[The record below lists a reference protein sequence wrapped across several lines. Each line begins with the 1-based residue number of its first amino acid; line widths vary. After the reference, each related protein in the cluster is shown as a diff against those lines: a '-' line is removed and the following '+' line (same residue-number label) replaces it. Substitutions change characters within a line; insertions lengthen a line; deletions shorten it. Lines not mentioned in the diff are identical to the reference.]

1 MTDFLTALYGDI
13 PDGHWFYIW
22 TLDDDTKQTHWF
34 QDVAPAV
41 KLAKQTTK
49 ANVYWPIGLRT
60 QRLTHSQRGE
70 ERDIAAIIAFVA
82 DVDFQDETHP
92 YAPADEPAAMKLI
105 DAFPLRPSALVHSGH
120 GLQATWLFKEP
131 WTFDDHE
138 ERLEAKQLSM
148 AWWHTLSTIASRQS
162 YELDAV
168 HDLTR
173 VMRVPGTMNVK
184 DRPVPVELRWLGP
197 KRYNPPDFEPYLA
210 ELPVTQTTQ
219 PLPAVDLNAEFPAE
233 KHKALCANIKE
244 FERTWQ
250 HTREMPRDN
259 SCSGYEMSLAATMV
273 QAGWSDDE
281 ITATLRDHRRR
292 WGQDKPDK
300 ITNANHYAR
309 TIAKCRASQRDTEA
323 RLEADDIIGGGNGL
337 AEPQE
342 RLKAIATRLDMP
354 LTHVQVVSGE
364 PGIMRLWI
372 GGKCAEVLLTA
383 LDTPAATYKA
393 VINTARTYPLP
404 IARKEK
410 PGWRDIVNT
419 LLECAEEVEAGDDA
433 TVEGDFYNFLLSF
446 FDARPPLD
454 CPEGELVEFAS
465 NPFRRGG
472 YIWFRLEDLIQYM
485 RSFDRRVDRKETAQR
500 LRLLG
505 AQNKPH
511 QVQIDRK
518 QSRAMR
524 FYGISKKKIDG
535 DEV

>member
-1 MTDFLTALYGDI
+1 
-13 PDGHWFYIW
+13 
-22 TLDDDTKQTHWF
+22 
-34 QDVAPAV
+34 
-41 KLAKQTTK
+41 
-49 ANVYWPIGLRT
+49 
-60 QRLTHSQRGE
+60 
-70 ERDIAAIIAFVA
+70 
-82 DVDFQDETHP
+82 
-92 YAPADEPAAMKLI
+92 
-105 DAFPLRPSALVHSGH
+105 
-120 GLQATWLFKEP
+120 
-131 WTFDDHE
+131 
-138 ERLEAKQLSM
+138 
-148 AWWHTLSTIASRQS
+148 
-162 YELDAV
+162 V

-323 RLEADDIIGGGNGL
+323 RLVARRGIHEDVGHA
-337 AEPQE
+337 
-342 RLKAIATRLDMP
+342 RLHSVHKNVAGEDR
-354 LTHVQVVSGE
+354 QVVSGE

-511 QVQIDRK
+511 QVHK